1 MSLGILLLSAL
12 SFLLF
17 RKLKRRVFAEKA
29 AKDTQAAHN
38 MKETERLHDRNTEL
52 GGDSA
57 PQKLEHAQGQPGER
71 YYGEVYEAGGS

>member
-1 MSLGILLLSAL
+1 MSLSILLLSAL

-17 RKLKRRVFAEKA
+17 RKHKGQVFAEKA
-29 AKDTQAAHN
+29 AKDTQAAHD

-57 PQKLEHAQGQPGER
+57 LQELEHAQVQLGER
-71 YYGEVYEAGGS
+71 YYGEVYEAGGP